1 MHIPDGLIAPP
12 VFIAAAAVA
21 VPAWAVG
28 VRAVARDLDERS
40 IPRMAV
46 ITALAFVL
54 SSIMVPLPGGAA
66 AHFTGIGLLVVL
78 FGLWPAF
85 VACSAVL
92 ALQAVLLGAG
102 GITTL
107 PITALSLGLFGG
119 GTIALL
125 HRAMGSRRS
134 APAVIVPVFA
144 GIVAA
149 ALLVALVLGAQ
160 PRFGADADGQPLYF
174 PFGPAVTVP
183 AIVLPHIA
191 LGLAEGMLTW
201 VALSMFGKQADS
213 QA

>member
-12 VFIAAAAVA
+12 VYLAATALAM
-21 VPAWAVG
+21 PAWAFA
-28 VRAVARDLDERS
+28 VRTVARDLDERS

-46 ITALAFVL
+46 VTALAFVL

-66 AHFTGIGLLVVL
+66 AHFTGIGLLVLL

-85 VACSAVL
+85 LACSAML

-119 GTIALL
+119 GAIALL
-125 HRAMGSRRS
+125 HRAFGSKRT
-134 APAVIVPVFA
+134 APAVVIPVFV
-144 GIVAA
+144 GIVLAA
-149 ALLVALVLGAQ
+149 ALVALVLGLQ
-160 PRFGADADGQPLYF
+160 PGFGSDADGQPLYF
-174 PFGPAVTVP
+174 PFGPAVTLP
-183 AIVLPHIA
+183 AVVLPHVA

-201 VALSMFGKQADS
+201 VALTMLDRRGRVPA
-213 QA
+213 